1 MSIKHERQKYL
12 IFDSILLGIV
22 GALGAQLFLFLL
34 REVTGF
40 SLQDLAGYKAPG
52 LPSMHEPVVQVMTK
66 YSSLIILIVIVVGA
80 LISGYLIYAFAPE
93 AEGHGTDTAVR
104 AFHRTGGRIR
114 WRVTPLKILASAI
127 TIGTGGSAGR
137 EGPTALFSA
146 GIGSIYA
153 TIKNSSNRERRL
165 LVLIGM
171 AAGLSA
177 IFRAPIGT
185 AIFAIEVLYN
195 DMDFEA
201 DALVYTLLGSLVA
214 YMVTGFF
221 TGWEPL
227 FIIPKDLMATDLTT
241 FFYLLIL
248 GLLSGVLGMILPNL
262 FYGVRDLFHKL
273 RVKPHFKPAIGA
285 LGVGLIALALPE
297 VLGGGYGW
305 VQKAIDGHILLWMLP
320 LIMVAKMVSFAL
332 TVSSGGSG
340 GVFAPSLFVGAFLGS
355 FVALLFGQ
363 PPAIFAV
370 IGMAAVF
377 GASARV
383 PLATLIMVTEMT
395 GGYTLLAPAAL
406 TVLIAYLL
414 QSHLVRV
421 MKLKY
426 ESLYEG
432 QVPDKSFSPVHQ
444 IDEIRKIIS
453 FYRPQLALSTE
464 HIDQTKLLGLLEA
477 SIPIDVSDQYQL
489 FFGSLKK
496 GKKIAIVVDE
506 EHPEIIYYKETRL
519 LAVFRAGNWI
529 YPHAE
534 TQLQKGDELLLISDP
549 ERIKEIRKDFAP
561 VSKVFSTLIAQIH
574 RNKLHALQG
583 WVELVRVRRK
593 KK

>member
-1 MSIKHERQKYL
+1 MVMKHERKKFL
-12 IFDSILLGIV
+12 LFDSILLGVV
-22 GALGAQLFLFLL
+22 GALGAQLFLYLL
-34 REVTGF
+34 HLVMGF
-40 SLQDLAGYKAPG
+40 SLQDLAGYQAPG
-52 LPSMHEPVVQVMTK
+52 LPNMGESVVEVTHK
-66 YSSLIILIVIVVGA
+66 YSGLIILGVIVVGA
-80 LISGYLIYAFAPE
+80 LISGYLIYTFAPE

-114 WRVTPLKILASAI
+114 WRVTPLKILASAL

-153 TIKNSSNRERRL
+153 TVKNSSNHERRL

-248 GLLSGVLGMILPNL
+248 GLLSGILGMILPNL
-262 FYGVRDLFHKL
+262 FYGVRDLFHKI
-273 RVKPHFKPAIGA
+273 RIKPHFKPAIGA
-285 LGVGLIALALPE
+285 LGVGLIALALPQ

-305 VQKAIDGHILLWMLP
+305 IQKAIDGHIVLWMLP
-320 LIMVAKMVSFAL
+320 VILIAKMLSFAL

-377 GASARV
+377 GSSARV

-421 MKLKY
+421 LKLKY

-444 IDEIRKIIS
+444 IDKIRKILS
-453 FYRPQLALSTE
+453 FYRPQLSLTHE
-464 HIDQTKLLGLLEA
+464 EIDQAKMLDMLEA
-477 SIPIDVSDQYQL
+477 SVPIDISEDHQL
-489 FFGSLKK
+489 FFGSLKRRFDLTVNP
-496 GKKIAIVVDE
+496 GE
-506 EHPEIIYYKETRL
+506 EHPETIYYKEARV
-519 LAVFRAGNWI
+519 LAVFRDGEWI
-529 YPHAE
+529 YPHSA
-534 TQLQKGDELLLISDP
+534 TRLNKGDELLLIGDA
-549 ERIKEIRKDFAP
+549 EVIKQIRKDFSA
-561 VSKVFSTLIAQIH
+561 VSKVFSMLIAQVN

-583 WVELVRVRRK
+583 WYDLVRRK